1 MNFKRNERDLKQIR
15 GKQINVIGITGGIGS
30 GKTVATDAL
39 RAAGFTVIDADE
51 ISRAMFARG
60 TDGERAV
67 LRLFPQAESNGTLDR
82 AALRAVIATDAS
94 QRMRLNEYTHPL
106 IMREIRT
113 QISACAPPVVLSAP
127 LLFESALAR
136 LCDATVCVYCPRNKR
151 AERIAQRDGITI
163 TAAQAMIDTQIPD
176 TERAALS
183 DFIVP
188 SDVPPDQF
196 KAEIIEL
203 FNEITAVNGTTRTRV

>member
-39 RAAGFTVIDADE
+39 LAAGFTVIDADE

-82 AALRAVIATDAS
+82 AALRAAIATDAS

-106 IMREIRT
+106 ITREIRT

-163 TAAQAMIDTQIPD
+163 TAALPD

-203 FNEITAVNGTTRTRV
+203 FNEITAANGTTRTRV

>member
-60 TDGERAV
+60 TDGERAI
-67 LRLFPQAESNGTLDR
+67 LQMFPQAENNGALDR
-82 AALRAVIATDAS
+82 AALRAAIAADA
-94 QRMRLNEYTHPL
+94 RRRLRLNEYTHPL
-106 IMREIRT
+106 ITREIRA
-113 QISACAPPVVLSAP
+113 QITACTPPVVLSAP

-136 LCDATVCVYCPRNKR
+136 LCDVTVCVYCPRNIR

-163 TAAQAMIDTQIPD
+163 AATQAMIDAQIPD

-188 SDVPPDQF
+188 SDVPPHEF

-203 FNEITAVNGTTRTRV
+203 FNEITAANGTTRTRV

>member
-60 TDGERAV
+60 ADGERAI
-67 LRLFPQAESNGTLDR
+67 LQMFPQAENNGALDR
-82 AALRAVIATDAS
+82 AALRAVIAADAR
-94 QRMRLNEYTHPL
+94 QRLRLNEYTHPL
-106 IMREIRT
+106 ITREIRT
-113 QISACAPPVVLSAP
+113 QIAECAPPVVLSAP

-136 LCDATVCVYCPRNKR
+136 LCDVTVCVYCPRNIR

-163 TAAQAMIDTQIPD
+163 AAAQAMIDAQIPD

-188 SDVPPDQF
+188 SDVPPDEF
-196 KAEIIEL
+196 RAEIIEL
-203 FNEITAVNGTTRTRV
+203 FSELTSANGTVRTRV

>member
-60 TDGERAV
+60 TDGERAI
-67 LRLFPQAESNGTLDR
+67 LQMFPQAENNGALDR
-82 AALRAVIATDAS
+82 AALRAAIAADA
-94 QRMRLNEYTHPL
+94 RRRLRLNEYTHPL
-106 IMREIRT
+106 ITREIRA
-113 QISACAPPVVLSAP
+113 QITACTPPVVLSAP

-136 LCDATVCVYCPRNKR
+136 LCDVTVCVYCPRNIR

-163 TAAQAMIDTQIPD
+163 AAAQAMIDARIPD

-188 SDVPPDQF
+188 SDVPPHEF

-203 FNEITAVNGTTRTRV
+203 FNEITAANGTTRTRV